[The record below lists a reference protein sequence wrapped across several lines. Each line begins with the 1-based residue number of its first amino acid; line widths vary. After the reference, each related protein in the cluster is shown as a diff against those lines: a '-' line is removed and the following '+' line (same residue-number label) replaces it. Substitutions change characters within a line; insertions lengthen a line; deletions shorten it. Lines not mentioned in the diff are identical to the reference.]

1 MTERQNFD
9 IPDLLKQMPQSSYH
23 KLGDDFFIAKLGYN
37 ESLEFMKYPV
47 RFNGFLAFFCI
58 EGSFSLDINLK
69 SYEVSEGSLIVY
81 TPGNI
86 AKVAA
91 MDQSE
96 LSKLQFVLVAS
107 TEAFITGVRMD
118 FSKLY
123 EDSLLA
129 LENPCIRLDDAE
141 RGLLRQYLDLAET
154 LLSLDIPNKAEAV
167 KSLGTSIFYLLGT
180 MWRNQLDVAHQELP
194 ARTKR
199 SNAMFENFLKLV
211 ADHHRKEHGIKFY
224 ADMLLLTPKYLSK
237 FIKEVSGR
245 TAPEWIDSFIIL
257 DAKNLLKYSD
267 MSIKE
272 IAYNMHFSSVPAFYK
287 FFQKKTGMTPA
298 VYRSA

>member
-1 MTERQNFD
+1 MTERHNFD
-9 IPDLLKQMPQSSYH
+9 IPDLLKQMPEFSYR
-23 KLGDDFFIAKLGYN
+23 KLGDDFFIAKLGYY

-58 EGSFSLDINLK
+58 EGRFSLDINLK
-69 SYEVSEGSLIVY
+69 SYEVSEGSLIIY

-86 AKVAA
+86 ARVAA

-123 EDSLLA
+123 EDSLLT

-141 RGLLRQYLDLAET
+141 RGLLKKYLDLAET

-167 KSLGTSIFYLLGT
+167 KFLGTSIFYLLGT
-180 MWRNQLDVAHQELP
+180 MWRNRLDVAHQNLP

-199 SNAMFENFLKLV
+199 SNATFENFLKLV
-211 ADHHRKEHGIKFY
+211 ADHHRQEHRIEFY
-224 ADMLLLTPKYLSK
+224 ADRLLLTPKYLSK

-272 IAYNMHFSSVPAFYK
+272 IAYDMHFSSVPAFYK
-287 FFQKKTGMTPA
+287 FFQKKTGMTSA
-298 VYRSA
+298 TYRSA